1 MAIQKLDL
9 DNLSFED
16 IRILVHSIRAG
27 GKTFLA
33 GDFLKEESQFGPV
46 AYVNTDG
53 EGLMTIKGMGLG
65 KVGYKVE
72 TLKDFKDVI
81 AEFSKNRLHALAV
94 DSLQILERIVKI
106 GVMGTA
112 DRSPV
117 STKDKNEWV
126 DIGREFE
133 NAILSLSKA
142 AKLVF
147 CTCPS
152 AINADQITGNPRI
165 ISPDLSGQRALGVGG
180 YFEYVGYIKILPTGK
195 GKVKRSVQFAP
206 DGVTLVRQQVPNAI
220 CEDIQLPE
228 GLGGWKLIKDTI
240 TKAME
245 GGVKA

>member
-1 MAIQKLDL
+1 MTVQKLDL
-9 DNLSFED
+9 DNLIFED
-16 IRILVHSIRAG
+16 VRILLHSIRAG

-33 GDFLKEESQFGPV
+33 GDFLKEESQYGPV

-133 NAILSLSKA
+133 NAILSLNKA
-142 AKLVF
+142 AKLVM

-152 AINADQITGNPRI
+152 AINADQITGNPRM
-165 ISPDLSGQRALGVGG
+165 ISPDLSGQRALGVAG
-180 YFEYVGYIKILPTGK
+180 YFEYVGYIKVLPTGK

-206 DGVTLVRQQVPNAI
+206 DGVTLVRQQTPNAI
-220 CEDIQLPE
+220 CEDIQLPD
-228 GLGGWKLIKDTI
+228 GLGGWKVIRDTI

-245 GGVKA
+245 AKTA

>member
-9 DNLSFED
+9 DNLAFED
-16 IRILVHSIRAG
+16 IRILLHSIRAA
-27 GKTFLA
+27 GKTYLA
-33 GDFLKEESQFGPV
+33 GDFLKHESQYGPV

-106 GVMGTA
+106 GVTGTA

-133 NAILSLSKA
+133 NAVLSLNKA
-142 AKLVF
+142 AKLVL

-152 AINADQITGNPRI
+152 AINADQITGNPRM
-165 ISPDLSGQRALGVGG
+165 ISPDLSGQRALGVAG
-180 YFEYVGYIKILPTGK
+180 YFEYVGYIKVMPTGK

-206 DGVTLVRQQVPNAI
+206 DGMTLVRQQTPNAI
-220 CEDIQLPE
+220 CEDIPLPD
-228 GLGGWKLIKDTI
+228 GLGGWAAIKDAI
-240 TKAME
+240 TKTME
-245 GGVKA
+245 VKAA

>member
-1 MAIQKLDL
+1 MSIQRLDL
-9 DNLSFED
+9 DNLAFED
-16 IRILVHSIRAG
+16 IRILLHSIRAG

-33 GDFLKEESQFGPV
+33 GDFLKHESQYGPV

-81 AEFSKNRLHALAV
+81 AELSKTRIHALAV

-112 DRSPV
+112 DRSPI

-133 NAILSLSKA
+133 NAVLSLNKA
-142 AKLVF
+142 AKLVL

-165 ISPDLSGQRALGVGG
+165 ISPDLSGQRALGVAG
-180 YFEYVGYIKILPTGK
+180 YFEYVGYIKVMPTGK

-206 DGVTLVRQQVPNAI
+206 DGVTLVRQQTPNAI
-220 CEDIQLPE
+220 CEDIVLPD
-228 GLGGWKLIKDTI
+228 GLGGWQVIKETI

-245 GGVKA
+245 VKAA

>member
-1 MAIQKLDL
+1 MAYQKLDL
-9 DNLSFED
+9 DHLTLD
-16 IRILVHSIRAG
+16 DTRILVHSIRAG
-27 GKTFLA
+27 GKTHLA
-33 GDFLKEESQFGPV
+33 GDFLKHESQYGPV
-46 AYVNTDG
+46 AYINTDG
-53 EGLMTIKGMGLG
+53 EGIMTIKGMGLG

-72 TLKDFKDVI
+72 TLKDFKELI
-81 AEFSKNRLHALAV
+81 SEFHKNRLHALAL

-133 NAILSLSKA
+133 NAVLSLNKA

-165 ISPDLSGQRALGVGG
+165 ISPDLSGQRALGVAG
-180 YFEYVGYIKILPTGK
+180 YFEYVGYIKITPTGK
-195 GKVKRSVQFAP
+195 GKVKRAIQFAP
-206 DGVTLVRQQVPNAI
+206 DGVTLVRQQAQTAI
-220 CEDIQLPE
+220 CEDLVLPD
-228 GLGGWKLIKDTI
+228 GPGGWLTIKNTI
-240 TKAME
+240 MKAME
-245 GGVKA
+245 GPTT

>member
-1 MAIQKLDL
+1 MSIQRLDL
-9 DNLSFED
+9 DNLAFED
-16 IRILVHSIRAG
+16 IRILLHSIRAG
-27 GKTFLA
+27 GKTYLA
-33 GDFLKEESQFGPV
+33 GDFLRHEAQYGPV

-81 AEFSKNRLHALAV
+81 AEFTKNRLHALAV

-133 NAILSLSKA
+133 NAVLSLNKA

-152 AINADQITGNPRI
+152 AINADQITGNPRM
-165 ISPDLSGQRALGVGG
+165 ISPDLSGQRALGVAG
-180 YFEYVGYIKILPTGK
+180 YFEYVGYIKVMPTGK

-206 DGVTLVRQQVPNAI
+206 DGVTLVRQQTPNSI
-220 CEDIQLPE
+220 CEDIQIPD
-228 GLGGWKLIKDTI
+228 GPGGWQTIKETI
-240 TKAME
+240 MKTME
-245 GGVKA
+245 AKQS

>member
-1 MAIQKLDL
+1 LAIQKLDL
-9 DNLSFED
+9 DNLTFED
-16 IRILVHSIRAG
+16 IRMLIHSTRAG

-33 GDFLKEESQFGPV
+33 GDFLRHEMQYGPV

-72 TLKDFKDVI
+72 TLKDFKAVI
-81 AEFSKNRLHALAV
+81 AEFTKNRLHALAV
-94 DSLQILERIVKI
+94 DSLQILERMVKI
-106 GVMGTA
+106 DVMGTA

-126 DIGREFE
+126 DIGREYE
-133 NAILSLSKA
+133 NAILSLGKA
-142 AKLVF
+142 AKLVL

-180 YFEYVGYIKILPTGK
+180 YFEYVGYIKILPIGK

-206 DGVTLVRQQVPNAI
+206 DGVTLVRQQVPNSI
-220 CEDIQLPE
+220 NEDIALPE
-228 GLGGWKLIKDTI
+228 GPGGWQLIKDTI
-240 TKAME
+240 IKAME
-245 GGVKA
+245 GPAK

>member
-1 MAIQKLDL
+1 MTIQKLDL
-9 DNLSFED
+9 DSLVFED
-16 IRILVHSIRAG
+16 IRMLVHSTRAG
-27 GKTFLA
+27 GKTHLA
-33 GDFLKEESQFGPV
+33 GDFLREEMQYGPV

-72 TLKDFKDVI
+72 TLKDFKAVI
-81 AEFSKNRLHALAV
+81 AEFTKARLHALAV
-94 DSLQILERIVKI
+94 DSLQILERMVKI
-106 GVMGTA
+106 DVMGTA

-126 DIGREFE
+126 DIGREYE
-133 NAILSLSKA
+133 NAILSLGKA
-142 AKLVF
+142 AKLVL

-180 YFEYVGYIKILPTGK
+180 YFEYVGYIKILPVGK
-195 GKVKRSVQFAP
+195 GKVKRSIQFAP

-220 CEDIQLPE
+220 CDDIALPD
-228 GLGGWKLIKDTI
+228 GPGGWKAIKDTI

-245 GGVKA
+245 GTK

>member
-9 DNLSFED
+9 DNLTFED
-16 IRILVHSIRAG
+16 IRMLIHSTRAG

-33 GDFLKEESQFGPV
+33 GDFLRHEMQYGPV

-72 TLKDFKDVI
+72 TLKDFKAVI
-81 AEFSKNRLHALAV
+81 AEFTKNRLHALAV
-94 DSLQILERIVKI
+94 DSLQILERMVKI
-106 GVMGTA
+106 DVMGTA

-126 DIGREFE
+126 DIGREYE
-133 NAILSLSKA
+133 NAILSLGKA
-142 AKLVF
+142 AKLVL

-180 YFEYVGYIKILPTGK
+180 YFEYVGYIKILPIGK

-206 DGVTLVRQQVPNAI
+206 DGVTLVRQQVPNSI
-220 CEDIQLPE
+220 NEDIALPE
-228 GLGGWKLIKDTI
+228 GPGGWQLIKDTI
-240 TKAME
+240 IKAME
-245 GGVKA
+245 GPAK

>member
-9 DNLSFED
+9 DNLTFED
-16 IRILVHSIRAG
+16 IRMLIHSTRAG

-33 GDFLKEESQFGPV
+33 GDFLRHEMQYGPV

-65 KVGYKVE
+65 NVGYKVE
-72 TLKDFKDVI
+72 TLKDFKAVI
-81 AEFSKNRLHALAV
+81 AEFTKNRLHALAV
-94 DSLQILERIVKI
+94 DSLQILERMVKI
-106 GVMGTA
+106 DVMGTA

-126 DIGREFE
+126 DIGREYE
-133 NAILSLSKA
+133 NAILSLGKA
-142 AKLVF
+142 AKLVL

-180 YFEYVGYIKILPTGK
+180 YFEYVGYIKILPIGK

-206 DGVTLVRQQVPNAI
+206 DGVTLVRQQVPNSI
-220 CEDIQLPE
+220 NEDIALPE
-228 GLGGWKLIKDTI
+228 GPGGWQLIKDTI
-240 TKAME
+240 IKAME
-245 GGVKA
+245 GPAK

>member
-1 MAIQKLDL
+1 MTVQKLDL
-9 DNLSFED
+9 DNLIFED
-16 IRILVHSIRAG
+16 VRILLHSIRAG

-33 GDFLKEESQFGPV
+33 GDFLKEESQYGPV

-133 NAILSLSKA
+133 NAILSLNKA
-142 AKLVF
+142 AKLVM

-152 AINADQITGNPRI
+152 AINADQITGNPRM
-165 ISPDLSGQRALGVGG
+165 ISPDLSGQRALGVAG
-180 YFEYVGYIKILPTGK
+180 YFEYVGYIKVLPTGK

-206 DGVTLVRQQVPNAI
+206 DGVTLVRQQTPNAI
-220 CEDIQLPE
+220 CEDIQLPD
-228 GLGGWKLIKDTI
+228 GLGGWKVIRDAI
-240 TKAME
+240 TKTME
-245 GGVKA
+245 AKTA

>member
-9 DNLSFED
+9 DNLTFED
-16 IRILVHSIRAG
+16 IRMLIHSTRAG

-33 GDFLKEESQFGPV
+33 GDFLRHEMQYGPV

-72 TLKDFKDVI
+72 TLKDFKAVI
-81 AEFSKNRLHALAV
+81 AEFTKNRLHALAV
-94 DSLQILERIVKI
+94 DSLQILERMVKI
-106 GVMGTA
+106 DVMGTA

-126 DIGREFE
+126 DIGREYE
-133 NAILSLSKA
+133 NAILSLGKA
-142 AKLVF
+142 AKLVL

-180 YFEYVGYIKILPTGK
+180 YFEYVGYIKILPIGK

-206 DGVTLVRQQVPNAI
+206 DGVTLVRQQVPNSI
-220 CEDIQLPE
+220 CDDIVLPE
-228 GLGGWKLIKDTI
+228 GPGGWQAIKDTI

-245 GGVKA
+245 GPAK